1 MSSFIVL
8 QSNIGS
14 GNHTLVRW
22 PKDVT
27 LGDLVRERFECK
39 EETEL
44 MFCVP
49 TPKGF
54 LNWHESNIINEVEVR
69 GYADGC
75 DNPFVVT
82 VTDKAASSREVRDHE
97 VYGKRIKIHMDTF
110 NQHTSVPGFHQRPP
124 KRSIKN
130 FEALKDHFV
139 RVLGDHKNVVNPVLV
154 ICPVCKRAI
163 RLSNSGTI
171 TDFVRGHLKAHK
183 EKCTLHGDHV
193 YEAFLAKERVQLPD
207 GALFVVNPG
216 DILFAPNRFRFQ

>member
-8 QSNIGS
+8 QYNIGS
-14 GNHTLVRW
+14 GSHTLVRW

-97 VYGKRIKIHMDTF
+97 VFGRRIKIHMDTF

-139 RVLGDHKNVVNPVLV
+139 RVLGDHKNVVKPVLV

-183 EKCTLHGDHV
+183 EKSTLHGEHV
-193 YEAFLAKERVQLPD
+193 YEAFSAKEGVQLPD
-207 GALFVVNPG
+207 KALFVVNPT
-216 DILFAPNRFRFQ
+216 DIFFAPNQFRLQ

>member
-8 QSNIGS
+8 QYNIGS
-14 GNHTLVRW
+14 GSHTLVRW

-124 KRSIKN
+124 KRSIKK

-139 RVLGDHKNVVNPVLV
+139 RVLGTT
-154 ICPVCKRAI
+154 RMW
-163 RLSNSGTI
+163 
-171 TDFVRGHLKAHK
+171 
-183 EKCTLHGDHV
+183 
-193 YEAFLAKERVQLPD
+193 
-207 GALFVVNPG
+207 
-216 DILFAPNRFRFQ
+216 

>member
-97 VYGKRIKIHMDTF
+97 VYGKRINIHMDTF

-163 RLSNSGTI
+163 RLSNSPSCAERSWALNKKSRLSAKFQFGERFLSV
-171 TDFVRGHLKAHK
+171 DFTFISIFSMFRYDRYSKISSL
-183 EKCTLHGDHV
+183 
-193 YEAFLAKERVQLPD
+193 
-207 GALFVVNPG
+207 LFSNM
-216 DILFAPNRFRFQ
+216 Q